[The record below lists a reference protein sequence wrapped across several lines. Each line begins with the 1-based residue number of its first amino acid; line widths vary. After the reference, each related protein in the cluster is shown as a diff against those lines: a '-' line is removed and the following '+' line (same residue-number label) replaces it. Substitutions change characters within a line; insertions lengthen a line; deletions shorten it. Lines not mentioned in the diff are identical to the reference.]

1 MQLTININDDTMT
14 ELINKSISELSSDAI
29 NDIVKNAI
37 GAYLTKP
44 EVLDKIFFTKD
55 DFYSKARPTDIL
67 LKLMAGP
74 EGTDPFENIRNE
86 IINTVSKDRRD
97 IIVDV
102 MGAAF
107 GKCLLTI
114 EFRESIARAIAN
126 NDPSHIKMD

>member
-1 MQLTININDDTMT
+1 MQLTININDDTMA
-14 ELINKSISELSSDAI
+14 EIINKGISELSNDAI

-37 GAYLTKP
+37 ETYLTKS

-74 EGTDPFENIRNE
+74 EGTDPFEDIRKE
-86 IINTVSKDRRD
+86 IIDTVSKDRRD
-97 IIVDV
+97 IIVDA

-107 GKCLLTI
+107 SKCLLTI
-114 EFRESIARAIAN
+114 EFRESILRAIAS
-126 NDPSHIKMD
+126 NDPSYIKMD